1 MLHVLKSALK
11 EDTNLKTLINE
22 RDKDLRK
29 CRETKKEVNCSRYKR
44 LRKQTESIYHR
55 NLINE
60 NCLNPNKFR
69 ATIKYVFPS
78 KSSNINPTLR
88 PITNTKTNS
97 NISRLLQQRRER
109 PKENCVAKTRNY
121 L

>member
-1 MLHVLKSALK
+1 MLHVLKKALK
-11 EDTNLKTLINE
+11 EDTNLKTLMDE

-44 LRKQTESIYHR
+44 LRKQTKSIYHR

-60 NCLNPNKFR
+60 NCLNPNKFW
-69 ATIKYVFPS
+69 ATIKHVFPS

-97 NISRLLQQRRER
+97 NISRLLQERRER
-109 PKENCVAKTRNY
+109 PKEKCVANTRNY